1 MSFTLHPRLAAG
13 SVELGCLHGCRVLL
27 KNNALFPWLILVP
40 EVVEGIEDLH
50 QLEPA
55 QYGEVMQAV
64 REVSEF
70 VARHFLP
77 DKLNV
82 ACIGNQVRQMHI
94 HVVGRS
100 EGDAAW
106 PGVVWSCAEKRAYR
120 DEEIASIV
128 DAWRDR
134 G

>member
-13 SVELGCLHGCRVLL
+13 SVELGCVHGCRVLL

-40 EVVEGIEDLH
+40 EVAEGIEDMH
-50 QLEPA
+50 QLESA
-55 QYGEVMQAV
+55 RYAEVMQAV

-70 VARHFLP
+70 VAGHFHP

-100 EGDAAW
+100 ESDIAW
-106 PGVVWSCAEKRAYR
+106 PGVVWSCAEKRAYA
-120 DEEIASIV
+120 DAEIAAIGK
-128 DAWRDR
+128 AWRDR